1 MEAAENAFD
10 AAYDGLSKFKRWKT
24 QKKQN
29 SLKDCV
35 KIHDVDLFYTREAKR
50 LGSLHANVKEG
61 LNQLLVQL
69 SLLKPPP
76 AAQLEAV
83 EGKLES
89 ARLVMQEA
97 KKLSSEVAWAINNF
111 DVEESHFDKMEF
123 EILAKVKGFRQAE
136 TDQVQCEQQAELE
149 RLLQDS
155 QGEVERLR
163 NMVRQAE
170 VQHLQREERQ
180 AERE

>member
-1 MEAAENAFD
+1 M
-10 AAYDGLSKFKRWKT
+10 
-24 QKKQN
+24 
-29 SLKDCV
+29 
-35 KIHDVDLFYTREAKR
+35 
-50 LGSLHANVKEG
+50 KEG

-97 KKLSSEVAWAINNF
+97 KKLSSEVAWAVNDF
-111 DVEESHFDKMEF
+111 DIEDDHAAVKSFFNKVEPEK
-123 EILAKVKGFRQAE
+123 LAKVNMFRQAE
-136 TDQVQCEQQAELE
+136 TDRVQCEEQA
-149 RLLQDS
+149 
-155 QGEVERLR
+155 EVERLR

-170 VQHLQREERQ
+170 VQREETQ
-180 AERE
+180 AEREQLLHDSQAEVQCLKREKRAEV